1 MMSYTNI
8 GERVSD
14 GDIGLPEYDRLVDT
28 TAKALYPWL
37 KVVYSNPENTSRK
50 VAEDIVDKMLAELT

>member
-1 MMSYTNI
+1 MTDYADLHD
-8 GERVSD
+8 RFV
-14 GDIGLPEYDRLVDT
+14 DI

-37 KVVYSNPENTSRK
+37 KVVYSNPEKTSRK